1 MFCILLQSRRCLP
14 FILNR
19 YFEQLEDGVK
29 AKFVQVVLRGGR
41 GFIVN
46 TVNKQSNSE
55 IKSSY
60 RNTLF
65 MYIVCIA
72 SH

>member
-1 MFCILLQSRRCLP
+1 MFCILLQSRRFLS

-65 MYIVCIA
+65 M
-72 SH
+72 

>member
-1 MFCILLQSRRCLP
+1 MFCILLQSRRFLS
-14 FILNR
+14 FILYR

-65 MYIVCIA
+65 M
-72 SH
+72 